1 MERSQPLHLLLTFES
16 GPDKVGAWLEA
27 KAFSGQIVDNL
38 DILTGPQLFSLNKN
52 ELKKVCGEEGIH
64 VNSQLMVQKA
74 FLKKQHTGSELEEV
88 MNKFHSKN

>member
-1 MERSQPLHLLLTFES
+1 
-16 GPDKVGAWLEA
+16 
-27 KAFSGQIVDNL
+27 
-38 DILTGPQLFSLNKN
+38 
-52 ELKKVCGEEGIH
+52 VCGEEGIH